1 MTKNK
6 EKSLHG
12 CKVVFVTLILVML
25 SLSALAG
32 TESEIDNNQVLT
44 VAYSFDVPYV
54 EKLSIDDNVY
64 DKVVL
69 PGVPSIAD
77 PGEPCLPV
85 KGAYILIPKN
95 TQVSK
100 IDVTSSEKVYLGS
113 DFNIEPFGKPVPL
126 SMANLAKYPEP
137 DPRIYDSNDLFPGVL
152 FTEIGTYSF
161 RGYDVLVLS
170 LYPVQYIPIK
180 GELFYFN
187 NITVSVELVKDNNA
201 NTLFR
206 GLMNDKLEITKKVDN
221 PTVVDTYKKST
232 TCPVLEQ
239 YDFLILTIDDFKQ
252 NFKSLKD
259 AHDAEGIKTEIKTL
273 GDISL
278 FPDHVTPEDIRSFI
292 RDEYLNHG
300 IEYLLIGG
308 DADIVPDKM
317 LYVFGFDEDNHN
329 RPYET
334 EMPVDMYYGC
344 LDGPYNSDGDDRWG
358 EPDDGENGGDVDLIA
373 EIYVGRACVD
383 NIFEID
389 NFVTKTISYMNTDF
403 DEEYLKEIWMVGEYL
418 GDHGVASWGGNYLD
432 LLIDESDLD
441 GYTTV
446 GIPSNKYNIGTLYD
460 RDLPEHWSSEDIITI
475 VNKGIHILNH
485 DGHSYYGYNM
495 RMVNNKVESFT
506 NDQYFFAY
514 SIGCMAGGFDDPDGY
529 DCFAEYMTVKT
540 ENGAF
545 AGIWNA
551 RYGWFWAHRTD
562 GDGTRYTREFWD
574 AVFGE
579 NIPVISK
586 ANQDSR
592 EDNLY
597 LIQRSCMRWTYY
609 QLNLFGDP
617 AIAFHISNP
626 PNKPSM
632 PSGPTSG
639 SAGIECTYA
648 SSTIDPDGDQV
659 FYLWDFGDGT
669 NSGWLGPYVSGVT
682 SSINYSWEEKGNYV
696 IKVKAKDGY
705 GAESEWSDPLPV
717 SMPKNKLLSIDSL
730 FLRLLERFLGRFPL
744 LGRLLPSTFG
754 IILTF

>member
-12 CKVVFVTLILVML
+12 SKVVFVTLTLVIL

-32 TESEIDNNQVLT
+32 TESEVNNNQVLT
-44 VAYSFDVPYV
+44 VSYSFDVPYM
-54 EKLSIDDNVY
+54 EKLAIDHNIY
-64 DKVVL
+64 DKVIL
-69 PGVPSIAD
+69 PGAPSIAD

-85 KGAYILIPKN
+85 SG
-95 TQVSK
+95 
-100 IDVTSSEKVYLGS
+100 
-113 DFNIEPFGKPVPL
+113 FNIEPSSKPVPL
-126 SMANLAKYPEP
+126 SMANLAKPPESNP
-137 DPRIYDSNDLFPGVL
+137 EIYGSNDPFPGVL
-152 FTEIGTYSF
+152 FTEGGTYSF

-170 LYPVQYIPIK
+170 LYPVQYIPVK

-187 NITVSVELVKDNNA
+187 NITVTVELVEDKNA

-206 GLMNDKLEITKKVDN
+206 GLMEDKLEIIKKVDN
-221 PTVVDTYKKST
+221 PTIVDTYKKLST

-239 YDFLILTIDDFKQ
+239 YDLLILTIDDFKQ
-252 NFKSLKD
+252 NFKPLKD

-273 GDISL
+273 EDIFP
-278 FPDHVTPEDIRSFI
+278 FPDYVTPEDIRSFV

-317 LYVFGFDEDNHN
+317 LYVFGFDEDEYT

-334 EMPVDMYYGC
+334 EMPVDMYYGY
-344 LDGPYNSDGDDRWG
+344 LDGPFNSDDDDRWG
-358 EPDDGENGGDVDLIA
+358 EPDDGENGSDVDLIA
-373 EIYVGRACVD
+373 EIYVGRACAD
-383 NIFEID
+383 NVLEID
-389 NFVTKTISYMNTDF
+389 NFVTKTIGYMNTDF
-403 DEEYLKEIWMVGEYL
+403 DEEYLKETWMVGEYL
-418 GDHGVASWGGNYLD
+418 GEHGVASWGGNYLD
-432 LLIDESDLD
+432 LLMDGSDLD

-446 GIPSNKYNIGTLYD
+446 GIPSDKYNIATLYD
-460 RDLPEHWSSEDIITI
+460 RDLPEHWSSEEIITI
-475 VNKGIHILNH
+475 VNNGIHILNH
-485 DGHSYYGYNM
+485 DGHSNYGYNM
-495 RMVNNKVESFT
+495 RMTNSNVESFT

-514 SIGCMAGGFDDPDGY
+514 SIGCMSGGFDDPEGY

-540 ENGAF
+540 GHGAF

-551 RYGWFWAHRTD
+551 RYGWFWSHRTD

-586 ANQDSR
+586 ANQDSK

-617 AIAFHISNP
+617 SIALHISHP
-626 PNKPSM
+626 PDKPAK

-639 SAGIECTYA
+639 KSGQEYVY
-648 SSTIDPDGDQV
+648 STNTTDPDGDQIL
-659 FYLWDFGDGT
+659 YLFDWGNGSTSD
-669 NSGWLGPYVSGVT
+669 WLGPYDSGEICEA
-682 SSINYSWEEKGNYV
+682 SHCWDEKGTYL
-696 IKVKAKDGY
+696 IKVKARDKY
-705 GAESEWSDPLPV
+705 GIEGPWSDPL
-717 SMPKNKLLSIDSL
+717 SLSIPKNKAISSLLV
-730 FLRLLERFLGRFPL
+730 RFLENHPRMFP
-744 LGRLLPSTFG
+744 
-754 IILTF
+754 ILRYMLV

>member
-6 EKSLHG
+6 GKSLHG
-12 CKVVFVTLILVML
+12 CKVVFVTLTLVIL

-32 TESEIDNNQVLT
+32 TESEVNNNQVLT
-44 VAYSFDVPYV
+44 VSYSFDVPYM
-54 EKLSIDDNVY
+54 EKLAIDHNIY
-64 DKVVL
+64 DKVIL
-69 PGVPSIAD
+69 PGAPSIAD

-100 IDVTSSEKVYLGS
+100 IDVITSEKIYLGS
-113 DFNIEPFGKPVPL
+113 GFNIEPSSKPVPL
-126 SMANLAKYPEP
+126 SMANLAKPPESNP
-137 DPRIYDSNDLFPGVL
+137 EIYGSNDPFPGVL
-152 FTEIGTYSF
+152 FTEGGTYSF

-170 LYPVQYIPIK
+170 LYPVQYIPVK

-187 NITVSVELVKDNNA
+187 NITVTVELVEDKNA

-206 GLMNDKLEITKKVDN
+206 GLMEDKLEIIKKVDN
-221 PTVVDTYKKST
+221 PTIVDTYKKLST

-239 YDFLILTIDDFKQ
+239 YDLLILTIDDFKQ
-252 NFKSLKD
+252 NFKPLKD

-273 GDISL
+273 EDIFP
-278 FPDHVTPEDIRSFI
+278 FPDYVTPEDIRSFV

-317 LYVFGFDEDNHN
+317 LYVFGFDEDEYT

-334 EMPVDMYYGC
+334 EMPVDMYYGY
-344 LDGPYNSDGDDRWG
+344 LDGPFNSDDDDRWG
-358 EPDDGENGGDVDLIA
+358 EPDDGENGSDVDLIA
-373 EIYVGRACVD
+373 EIYVGRACAD
-383 NIFEID
+383 NVLEID

-403 DEEYLKEIWMVGEYL
+403 DEEYLKETWMVGEYL
-418 GDHGVASWGGNYLD
+418 GEHGVASWGGNYLD
-432 LLIDESDLD
+432 LLMDGSDLD

-446 GIPSNKYNIGTLYD
+446 GIPSDKYNIATLYD
-460 RDLPEHWSSEDIITI
+460 RDLPEHWSSEEIITI
-475 VNKGIHILNH
+475 VNNGIHILNH
-485 DGHSYYGYNM
+485 DGHSDYGYNM
-495 RMVNNKVESFT
+495 RMTNSNVESFT
-506 NDQYFFAY
+506 NYQYFFAY
-514 SIGCMAGGFDDPDGY
+514 SIGCMSGGFDDPYGY

-540 ENGAF
+540 GHGAF

-551 RYGWFWAHRTD
+551 RYGWFWSHRTD

-586 ANQDSR
+586 ANQDSK

-617 AIAFHISNP
+617 TIALHISHP
-626 PNKPSM
+626 PDKPVK

-639 SAGIECTYA
+639 KSGQDYVY
-648 SSTIDPDGDQV
+648 STNTTDPDGDQIL
-659 FYLWDFGDGT
+659 YLFDWGNGSTSD
-669 NSGWLGPYVSGVT
+669 WLGPYDSGEICEA
-682 SSINYSWEEKGNYV
+682 SHCWDEKGTYL
-696 IKVKAKDGY
+696 IKVKARDKCGI
-705 GAESEWSDPLPV
+705 ESPWSDPL
-717 SMPKNKLLSIDSL
+717 SLSIPKNKAISSLL
-730 FLRLLERFLGRFPL
+730 FRFLENHPRMFP
-744 LGRLLPSTFG
+744 
-754 IILTF
+754 ILRYILV